1 MDRSF
6 ELSFRWNYGS
16 GFPYTPTASMME
28 QLDFS
33 GGINTDYINQNGTL
47 TTIYGDLN
55 SHRLPDYHRFDIS
68 AKKRFEI
75 GKRSIL
81 EINLS
86 ITNVYNRNNLFY
98 YNRITSERVDQLPI
112 MPSLGLNF
120 TF

>member
-1 MDRSF
+1 MV
-6 ELSFRWNYGS
+6 EL
-16 GFPYTPTASMME
+16 
-28 QLDFS
+28 LDFS
-33 GGINTDYINQNGTL
+33 NGINSNFISQNGTL

-55 SHRLPDYHRFDIS
+55 SERLPNYHRFDIS
-68 AKKRFEI
+68 AKKRFDI

-86 ITNVYNRNNLFY
+86 VTNVYNRNNLFY

-112 MPSLGLNF
+112 MPSLGITY

>member
-1 MDRSF
+1 MV
-6 ELSFRWNYGS
+6 EMLN
-16 GFPYTPTASMME
+16 
-28 QLDFS
+28 FS
-33 GGINTDYINQNGTL
+33 NGINSDYISQNGTL

-55 SHRLPDYHRFDIS
+55 SKRLPNYHRLDIS

-86 ITNVYNRNNLFY
+86 VTNVYNRNNLFY
-98 YNRITSERVDQLPI
+98 WNRITSQRVDQLPI
-112 MPSLGLNF
+112 MPSLGITY